1 MTYAKL
7 SGSLLARKDEPA
19 TPSTLAQTISV
30 PPAAPPPP
38 VPSIAPA
45 PLAGERAKLLA
56 HHLRTLKLP
65 TFLADYERV
74 ARQCAAEGLDH
85 SRFLLRLAE
94 MELYERERQL
104 VGRRVREAKFPTI
117 KDLESFDFAALPSL
131 DQALVLDLARC
142 EYIGMHENVIAIGN
156 AGTGKTHIA
165 VALGLAAC
173 RSGKAV
179 RFTTAGALVR
189 ELLAEHAKRRLMRL
203 DR

>member
-7 SGSLLARKDEPA
+7 SGALLARKDEPA
-19 TPSTLAQTISV
+19 APSTLAQTISV

-38 VPSIAPA
+38 VPSITPA

-94 MELYERERQL
+94 LELIERGQRTIER
-104 VGRRVREAKFPTI
+104 RIREARFPAA
-117 KDLESFDFAALPSL
+117 KDLDSFDFTALPSL
-131 DQALVLDLARC
+131 DQSVVLDLARC
-142 EYIGMHENVIAIGN
+142 EYVS
-156 AGTGKTHIA
+156 
-165 VALGLAAC
+165 
-173 RSGKAV
+173 RSQVVMGFSCWSDEADP
-179 RFTTAGALVR
+179 VR
-189 ELLAEHAKRRLMRL
+189 ESAAPNVVFGIPS
-203 DR
+203 